1 MGSTLSC
8 LYTRRSQKP
17 KVLFL
22 TTQPPAEIKAE
33 WPFYQNWFLP
43 ELVRERGADA
53 QVRCWRDA
61 GLDAAAVSKY
71 DTVTFLWCNN
81 YHAHPIEFPDFVRR
95 VLVAAQEQNLRL
107 KIFND
112 PATVL
117 WNCDKH
123 YLLELAAAG
132 FTISRSKFIESS
144 TLTYASL
151 CSTIRDFSD
160 TTAVILKPA
169 VSGSARGTHLVR
181 DPRDLS
187 AEDEVFIDSV
197 VTHGVRGNLILQD
210 FEESISAGEYSL
222 IFINGRHT
230 HTILKVPHGDYR
242 CQSEYGGSTEE
253 ISMSDVPENAR
264 DVAQNIVRYIG
275 AKIAKS
281 GQYCD
286 VEGSTLVYAR
296 VDGIMRG
303 DKFVLME
310 VEAVEPHLWLETMS
324 GSLALENLCNVFF
337 YRK

>member
-8 LYTRRSQKP
+8 LQARRPPMP

-43 ELVRERGADA
+43 ELVRKRGADV

-71 DTVTFLWCNN
+71 DAVTFLWCNN
-81 YHAHPIEFPDFVRR
+81 YHAYPIEFPGFVRR
-95 VLVAAQEQNLRL
+95 VLTSAQEQNPGLN
-107 KIFND
+107 IFND

-132 FTISRSKFIESS
+132 FVISRSKFVDSS
-144 TLTYASL
+144 TLTSASL
-151 CSTIRDFSD
+151 SSTIRGFSD

-169 VSGSARGTHLVR
+169 VSGSAHGTHLIR
-181 DPRDLS
+181 DPQNFS
-187 AEDEVFIDSV
+187 TEDEVFIDSV
-197 VTHGVRGNLILQD
+197 AAHRVNSDLILQD
-210 FEESISAGEYSL
+210 FEESISCGEYSL
-222 IFINGRHT
+222 VFINGHHT
-230 HTILKVPHGDYR
+230 HTILKTPHGDYR
-242 CQSEYGGSTEE
+242 CQGEYGGSTEE
-253 ISMSDVPENAR
+253 ISEENVPQNAR
-264 DVAQNIVRYIG
+264 DVAQQIIRYIG
-275 AKIAKS
+275 AKVVKCDH
-281 GQYCD
+281 YYD
-286 VEGSTLVYAR
+286 VEGSPLVYAR

-310 VEAVEPHLWLETMS
+310 VEAVEPHLWLEAKS
-324 GSLALENLCNVFF
+324 GSLALDKLCDVFF
-337 YRK
+337 RRK

>member
-8 LYTRRSQKP
+8 LVSRRPPRP

-43 ELVRERGADA
+43 KLVRKRGADVE
-53 QVRCWRDA
+53 VRCWRGAD
-61 GLDAAAVSKY
+61 LDAAAVSKY

-81 YHAHPIEFPDFVRR
+81 YHLHAIDFPDFIRR
-95 VLVAAQEQNLRL
+95 VLIPAQEQNLRL
-107 KIFND
+107 NIFNE
-112 PATVL
+112 PAAVL

-132 FTISRSKFIESS
+132 FLISRSKFVNSN
-144 TLTYASL
+144 TLTSASL
-151 CSTIRDFSD
+151 SSTIRDFSEA
-160 TTAVILKPA
+160 TAVILKPA
-169 VSGSARGTHLVR
+169 VSASAYGTHLIR
-181 DPRDLS
+181 DPQNLS
-187 AEDEVFIDSV
+187 TEDEVFIDTIV
-197 VTHGVRGNLILQD
+197 ANGVHSDLILQD

-242 CQSEYGGSTEE
+242 CQGEYGGSTEE
-253 ISMSDVPENAR
+253 ISMSDVPQDAR
-264 DVAQNIVRYIG
+264 DVAQKVIDYIC
-275 AKIAKS
+275 AKVVKRNH
-281 GQYCD
+281 YD
-286 VEGSTLVYAR
+286 EVEKRCLAYAR

-310 VEAVEPHLWLETMS
+310 FEAVEPHLWLEAES
-324 GSLALENLCNVFF
+324 GSVALEELCNVFF
-337 YRK
+337 RR

>member
-8 LYTRRSQKP
+8 LQSRRPPRP

-43 ELVRERGADA
+43 QLVRKRGADV
-53 QVRCWRDA
+53 QVHCWRGA

-71 DTVTFLWCNN
+71 DAVTFLWCNN
-81 YHAHPIEFPDFVRR
+81 YHAHPIEFPDFVRK
-95 VLVAAQEQNLRL
+95 VLVPAQEQNLRL
-107 KIFND
+107 NIFND

-132 FTISRSKFIESS
+132 FLISRSKFLDSN

-151 CSTIRDFSD
+151 SSTIRDFSD
-160 TTAVILKPA
+160 TTALILKPA
-169 VSGSARGTHLVR
+169 ISGSAHGTHLIR
-181 DPRDLS
+181 DPQDLS
-187 AEDEVFIDSV
+187 TEDQVFINSV
-197 VTHGVRGNLILQD
+197 VTHGVHGDLILQD

-242 CQSEYGGSTEE
+242 CQGEYGGSTEE
-253 ISMSDVPENAR
+253 IAVSEVPQNAR
-264 DVAQNIVRYIG
+264 DVARKIIQYMG
-275 AKIAKS
+275 AKVVKS
-281 GQYCD
+281 DQYHD
-286 VEGSTLVYAR
+286 VEGSPLVYAR

-310 VEAVEPHLWLETMS
+310 VEAVEPHLWLEAKS
-324 GSLALENLCNVFF
+324 GSLALEDLCNVFF
-337 YRK
+337 RRQ

>member
-8 LYTRRSQKP
+8 LQTRRSQRP

-43 ELVRERGADA
+43 ELVRKRGADV

-71 DTVTFLWCNN
+71 ESVTLLWCNN

-95 VLVAAQEQNLRL
+95 VLIPAQEQNLRL
-107 KIFND
+107 NIFND

-132 FTISRSKFIESS
+132 FLISRSKFVDSS
-144 TLTYASL
+144 TLTCASL
-151 CSTIRDFSD
+151 SSTIRDFSE

-169 VSGSARGTHLVR
+169 VSGSAHGTHLIR
-181 DPRDLS
+181 DPQDLS
-187 AEDEVFIDSV
+187 TEDEVFIDSV
-197 VTHGVRGNLILQD
+197 VTHGVHGDLILQE

-230 HTILKVPHGDYR
+230 HTILKIPHGDYR
-242 CQSEYGGSTEE
+242 CQGEYGGSAEE
-253 ISMSDVPENAR
+253 IPVSDVPQNAR
-264 DVAQNIVRYIG
+264 DVAQKIIRYIG
-275 AKIAKS
+275 TKVVRS
-281 GQYCD
+281 DQYCD
-286 VEGSTLVYAR
+286 VERSPLVYAR
-296 VDGIMRG
+296 VDGIMRE
-303 DKFVLME
+303 DNFVLME
-310 VEAVEPHLWLETMS
+310 VEAVEPHLWLEAKS
-324 GSLALENLCNVFF
+324 GSLALDDLCHVFF
-337 YRK
+337 SRK